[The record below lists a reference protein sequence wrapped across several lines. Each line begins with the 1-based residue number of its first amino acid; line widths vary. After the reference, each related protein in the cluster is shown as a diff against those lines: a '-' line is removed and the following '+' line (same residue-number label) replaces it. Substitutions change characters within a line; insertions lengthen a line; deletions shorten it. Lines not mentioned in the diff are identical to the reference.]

1 MFDGADLPN
10 KQITDDSRKLL
21 LFPSLLISRR
31 RDEALSRAQE
41 LEQSGNVTEA
51 RSEYYKAL
59 EITPELYVPLIKRL
73 TLMGIQYIV
82 APYEADAELGYLY
95 RNNFVDFVITE
106 DGDSL
111 VYGCRCVLFKLDNG
125 VGDEIDVSRWTS
137 AAGPTICSP
146 TCASSPA
153 ATTSRASTA
162 SESKPPTRLSTWRS
176 DLTRSSTCFA
186 RRPPSPT
193 GTFFSLLLSSYVAG
207 FMRAV
212 FTFRHQTVID
222 PRSLATVPLMP
233 YTPAVAAMDK
243 RFLGPAL
250 PCELAAKVAMGQLHP
265 TTHLP
270 LVAEPVEMEEER
282 SQTQEVAPVR
292 FSSPFISVSFRAL
305 IEKPSQRGLATTS
318 DLSLL
323 DGRIKRMATP
333 VKGVDDGSVGPSV
346 DSMGSVISMEP
357 SLGSTTTFPSSLT
370 TPSTMAAPTREYRSV
385 VAESPPRKRVAGNRV
400 EESPVI
406 NRNSFLDRFRN
417 TIVGNSP
424 VCIENIK
431 KE

>member
-1 MFDGADLPN
+1 
-10 KQITDDSRKLL
+10 
-21 LFPSLLISRR
+21 
-31 RDEALSRAQE
+31 
-41 LEQSGNVTEA
+41 
-51 RSEYYKAL
+51 
-59 EITPELYVPLIKRL
+59 
-73 TLMGIQYIV
+73 
-82 APYEADAELGYLY
+82 
-95 RNNFVDFVITE
+95 
-106 DGDSL
+106 
-111 VYGCRCVLFKLDNG
+111 
-125 VGDEIDVSRWTS
+125 
-137 AAGPTICSP
+137 
-146 TCASSPA
+146 
-153 ATTSRASTA
+153 
-162 SESKPPTRLSTWRS
+162 
-176 DLTRSSTCFA
+176 
-186 RRPPSPT
+186 
-193 GTFFSLLLSSYVAG
+193 
-207 FMRAV
+207 MRAV

-233 YTPAVAAMDK
+233 YTPAIAAMDK

-323 DGRIKRMATP
+323 DGRIKRMAAP

-346 DSMGSVISMEP
+346 DSMGSISSMEP

-370 TPSTMAAPTREYRSV
+370 TPSTMAAPKREYRSV

-431 KE
+431 KRIN